1 MTKRALVLGGGGTV
15 GIAWETGVLNGLR
28 NAGVDVT
35 NADLIIGTSAGS
47 VVSTQVALGMPLDG
61 LLAAQV
67 PPLDETQDRPVAVDP
82 QYFAT
87 VAQKLA
93 LAQSVTS
100 ELLTEIGTL
109 ALSAPTGDEAEY
121 LQRFELL
128 HNAPW
133 PERRLVIT
141 VVDAQNGEFRAL
153 DRESGAPLQAAVAS
167 SCAVPG
173 IFPPVTIGGRRYI
186 DGGMRS
192 GTNADVAQGYDAVL
206 IIAPIGSQAEGMG
219 PGAQRDM
226 EREIAQLREA
236 GSLVDVIV
244 PDQETLDVFG
254 VNLMDTTRRIE
265 AAQTGVRQGAI
276 AAETVRAMWN
286 GGS

>member
-1 MTKRALVLGGGGTV
+1 
-15 GIAWETGVLNGLR
+15 
-28 NAGVDVT
+28 
-35 NADLIIGTSAGS
+35 
-47 VVSTQVALGMPLDG
+47 
-61 LLAAQV
+61 LLQ
-67 PPLDETQDRPVAVDP
+67 
-82 QYFAT
+82 
-87 VAQKLA
+87 
-93 LAQSVTS
+93 
-100 ELLTEIGTL
+100 
-109 ALSAPTGDEAEY
+109 
-121 LQRFELL
+121 
-128 HNAPW
+128 
-133 PERRLVIT
+133 
-141 VVDAQNGEFRAL
+141 
-153 DRESGAPLQAAVAS
+153 AVAS

-173 IFPPVTIGGRRYI
+173 IFPPVTIDGRRFI

-192 GTNADVAQGYDAVL
+192 GTNADLARGYDVVL

-226 EREIAQLREA
+226 EREIAELREA

-254 VNLMDTTRRIE
+254 INLMDTSQRIG